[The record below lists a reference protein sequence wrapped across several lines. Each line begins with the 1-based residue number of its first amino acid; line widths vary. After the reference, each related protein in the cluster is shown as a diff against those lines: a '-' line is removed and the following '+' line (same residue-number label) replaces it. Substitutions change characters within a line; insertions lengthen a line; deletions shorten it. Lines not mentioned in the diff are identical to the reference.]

1 MSGSHDPKDRKVV
14 FDDENPE
21 WTEADFA
28 RAEGPESLPSEVLA
42 AFPKTRRRG
51 PQKTPTKRAVSLR
64 LSGEVVDHFKASGPG
79 WQRRIDDALKKAIA
93 RKMA

>member
-1 MSGSHDPKDRKVV
+1 MSRKTDRKTDEVV

-28 RAEGPESLPSEVLA
+28 RARPAEELPPEVLA
-42 AFPKTRRRG
+42 AFPKTRVRG

-64 LSGEVVDHFKASGPG
+64 LSGEVVDHFKAGGPG
-79 WQRRIDDALKKAIA
+79 WQTRIDKALKKAIA

>member
-1 MSGSHDPKDRKVV
+1 MSASGEPKTPKAV
-14 FDDENPE
+14 FDEDNPE
-21 WTEADFA
+21 WTDADFA
-28 RAEGPESLPSEVLA
+28 RAKGPEALPPEVLA
-42 AFPKTRRRG
+42 AFPKTRARG

-79 WQRRIDDALKKAIA
+79 WQTRIDNALKKAIA

>member
-1 MSGSHDPKDRKVV
+1 MSASREPKNRKAVV
-14 FDDENPE
+14 DNENPE

-28 RAEGPESLPSEVLA
+28 RAKGPESLPPEVLA
-42 AFPKTRRRG
+42 AFPKTRVRG

-64 LSGEVVDHFKASGPG
+64 LSGEVVDHFKAGGPG
-79 WQRRIDDALKKAIA
+79 WQTRIDKALKKAIA